1 MSITILIAIVAFSI
15 GAALLLSVRTL
26 WRLVAATLVVG
37 LLAIACSRLAAA
49 AGASLLLVDHVAVT
63 NGCLLSWYRDKHFGC
78 DRIFANRFEV
88 TK

>member
-1 MSITILIAIVAFSI
+1 MSITVLFIIVGFSI

-37 LLAIACSRLAAA
+37 LLAIACSRLATA
-49 AGASLLLVDHVAVT
+49 AGTSLILVDHVAVT

-78 DRIFANRFEV
+78 DRIFANRFEEG
-88 TK
+88 K

>member
-1 MSITILIAIVAFSI
+1 MDTVTLIAIVGFSI

-49 AGASLLLVDHVAVT
+49 AGTSLLLVDHVAVHAPCT
-63 NGCLLSWYRDKHFGC
+63 PMRWTTDRKLVC
-78 DRIFANRFEV
+78 DGIIFRGGFEQ
-88 TK
+88 